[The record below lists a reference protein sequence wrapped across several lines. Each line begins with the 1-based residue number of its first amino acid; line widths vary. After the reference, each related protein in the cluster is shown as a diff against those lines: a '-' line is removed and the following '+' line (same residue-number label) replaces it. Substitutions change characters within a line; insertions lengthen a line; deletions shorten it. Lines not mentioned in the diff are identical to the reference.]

1 MDENRR
7 WYIVGICSLLFFLSM
22 FYRVSSAVISPQLI
36 DEFGLSSDE
45 LGLLAAAFFYTFA
58 LFQIPLGLLMDRF
71 GARITMSVFSIIG
84 GIGAIVFAKSGGING
99 LLLGRALLGAGMACN
114 LMGSMKLFT
123 EWFRPHEFA
132 TLSGSILAVG
142 TVGNMMATSP
152 LVLMMGSI
160 GWRASFVAIAII
172 TIFLSVCFFMVVR
185 DKPEEPA
192 SGLYPNKI
200 IKIKTPLFASIKTV
214 FLDPNYW
221 AISGSTFLR
230 YGTFAAV
237 QALWAS
243 PFLLTILHI
252 SPLATGNLL
261 FILNIGFLAGSP
273 IGGFLSDRIDRSRKK
288 TVIIGLILMAIAFL
302 AVAFYR
308 HNNLIWLGLIF
319 FIMGFGS
326 SFGQVMYAHIKEL
339 MPPHMSGTAMTG
351 INLFTMMGAAVFLHG
366 FGKIL
371 NIQLFGALSASA
383 GYGIAFFMCFIGILI
398 AVALYSKTKDSIVQ
412 K

>member
-71 GARITMSVFSIIG
+71 GARITMSIFSIIG

-99 LLLGRALLGAGMACN
+99 LLLGRTLLGAGMACN

-200 IKIKTPLFASIKTV
+200 MKIRTP
-214 FLDPNYW
+214 
-221 AISGSTFLR
+221 
-230 YGTFAAV
+230 
-237 QALWAS
+237 
-243 PFLLTILHI
+243 HI
-252 SPLATGNLL
+252 C
-261 FILNIGFLAGSP
+261 LNQ
-273 IGGFLSDRIDRSRKK
+273 D
-288 TVIIGLILMAIAFL
+288 
-302 AVAFYR
+302 
-308 HNNLIWLGLIF
+308 
-319 FIMGFGS
+319 
-326 SFGQVMYAHIKEL
+326 SF
-339 MPPHMSGTAMTG
+339 S
-351 INLFTMMGAAVFLHG
+351 
-366 FGKIL
+366 
-371 NIQLFGALSASA
+371 
-383 GYGIAFFMCFIGILI
+383 
-398 AVALYSKTKDSIVQ
+398 
-412 K
+412 